1 MSLSLSLNNAL
12 SGLKANQQAIG
23 TLSHNIANV
32 NTDGY
37 SRQIVDQSAVYIQG
51 VGSGVRVDDVIR
63 KVDKY
68 LQRAVITQGSEVAR
82 SGVIDQYYQRVQVLM
97 GQPGSGDS
105 VDEHLTSFF
114 NSLQSL
120 ASTPDR
126 TSARSEV
133 LSAGSL
139 LSDEM
144 SGLSYDMQDLRF
156 EADREIRDAVD
167 SVNSILRNLRK
178 INTTITTAGST
189 GQSTAGLLDERD
201 SALRELSTYLDINT
215 SYDNYGSVSVTAG
228 NGIALIDGMVHE
240 LRYTPAQSAQNFIGG
255 AGLNALMV
263 VDLDAA
269 GNQISAGQALISGT
283 NAEGVVT
290 STLGGG
296 KIEGLRLMRDEVLP
310 AMLDQLDQ
318 LAAGLRDAMNAIHN
332 DGSGFPPASEL
343 TGTRAISASQAF
355 DWSGEVRIAVLQANG
370 QPVPAGYTDESTTG
384 LRPLTLNLSE
394 LNSGTA
400 DGRLTMQSIINEINN
415 HFAAPGYK
423 AELGNLNNIQLVS
436 DNSRLTQGTSS
447 LFNFDLDLENIS
459 RDNAPV
465 FVTGVTVL
473 SDAGVDITN
482 VTQAAPQVLL
492 NPAGA
497 YTTTG
502 GSDQVTLNLLASSGL
517 QAGDTFYLGPPAGA
531 DVNGIPA
538 ANITG
543 YFTVESVN
551 GANITFRA
559 GAAATTPGTNTLP
572 DASGAYINPP
582 YDTAI
587 AGTQSRTRDKG
598 ELQVN
603 LGGAP
608 NSAYYDI
615 TVAVG
620 TVDEDGVVRT
630 SNITYRVQ
638 NGQSNMLNDRYD
650 AASVTG
656 DGTRV
661 TPQTTQDAMRAIL
674 VDENGNEIRK
684 VNGEYVD
691 QYPAYL
697 KLTTGTTGYTI
708 AIDEMSSAQL
718 GTVSE
723 LPTAQGTG
731 WGFSHFFGLNDFFE
745 PNQLSST
752 GDTVKNSA
760 LNLKVSQRLIDNP
773 NLVSTGDLVLQ
784 NQPTDTTA
792 DPQWTYVRY
801 SGDNQ
806 LATRLASLSTT
817 SISFAAAGGLP
828 AISLTLNGYTSE
840 MLGYIANQSA
850 SATAASSNA
859 QTLYDGFK
867 TNADAVSGVNLD
879 EELANTVIFQN
890 AYSATARIITVV
902 NQLFDDILQMV

>member
-1 MSLSLSLNNAL
+1 MSLGLSLNNAL
-12 SGLKANQQAIG
+12 SGLKANQQAIS

-32 NTDGY
+32 NTEGY
-37 SRQIVDQSAVYIQG
+37 SRQIVDQSALYVEG

-68 LQRAVITQGSEVAR
+68 LQRAVITQGAEVAR
-82 SGVIDQYYQRVQVLM
+82 TGTIDQYYQRIGVLM

-105 VDEHLTSFF
+105 VDEHLTTFF

-139 LSDEM
+139 LADEM
-144 SGLSYDMQDLRF
+144 SGLAYDLQDLRF

-167 SVNSILRNLRK
+167 NVNGILGRLRK
-178 INTTITTAGST
+178 INVSITSAGSS

-201 SALRELSTYLDINT
+201 TALRELSGYLDINT
-215 SYDNYGSVSVTAG
+215 SYDNYGAVSVTAG
-228 NGIALIDGMVHE
+228 SGLALIDGMVHE
-240 LRYTPAQSAQNFIGG
+240 LRYTPAQSADSFISS
-255 AGLNALMV
+255 AGLNGLMV
-263 VDLDAA
+263 VDIDSSGKQV
-269 GNQISAGQALISGT
+269 GNGQPLITASGT
-283 NAEGVVT
+283 DGKIT
-290 STLGGG
+290 STLSGG
-296 KIEGLRLMRDEVLP
+296 KIEGLRLMRDEVIP

-332 DGSGFPPASEL
+332 DGSGSPAATSL
-343 TGTRAISASQAF
+343 TGTRAISASQTF
-355 DWSGEVRIAVLQANG
+355 DWSGEVRIAVLQSNG
-370 QPVPAGYTDESTTG
+370 QPVPAGYADEAYTG
-384 LRPLTLNLSE
+384 LRPLTLNLGE
-394 LNSGTA
+394 LSSGAA
-400 DGRLTMQSIINEINN
+400 DGRLSMQTIINEINN

-436 DNSRLTQGTSS
+436 DNDRLTQGTSS

-459 RDNAPV
+459 GENAPV
-465 FVTGVTVL
+465 FVTGITVRN
-473 SDAGVDITN
+473 DGGVDITD
-482 VTQAAPQVLL
+482 VTQPAPQILL

-502 GSDQVTLNLLASSGL
+502 GSDAVTLNLLASSGL
-517 QAGDTFYLGPPAGA
+517 KVGDTFYLSPPAGA

-538 ANITG
+538 GDITG
-543 YFTVESVN
+543 YFTVESVSGN
-551 GANITFRA
+551 NITFRA
-559 GAAATTPGTNTLP
+559 GAAATVPGASTLP

-582 YDTAI
+582 YDTAL
-587 AGTQSRTRDKG
+587 AGTTSRTRDKG

-603 LGGAP
+603 LAAAP
-608 NSAYYDI
+608 SSAYYDI

-620 TVDEDGVVRT
+620 TVDENGVVHT

-638 NGQSNMLNDRYD
+638 NGQTNLLNDRYD

-661 TPQTTQDAMRAIL
+661 TPQTTQDALRAIL
-674 VDENGNEIRK
+674 VDGNGTEIRK

-697 KLTTGTTGYTI
+697 KLVTGDASYTI
-708 AIDEMSSAQL
+708 AIDEMSSKQL
-718 GTVSE
+718 GTTSE
-723 LPTAQGTG
+723 LPTSKGTN
-731 WGFSHFFGLNDFFE
+731 WGFSHFFGLNDFFA
-745 PNQLSST
+745 PNQLSAT

-760 LNLKVSQRLIDNP
+760 LNLKVSQRLIDDP

-784 NQPTDTTA
+784 NQSSDPNA
-792 DPQWTYVRY
+792 PPQWTYVRY
-801 SGDNQ
+801 AGDNQ
-806 LATRLASLSTT
+806 LATRMASLAST
-817 SISFAAAGGLP
+817 SINFDAAGGLP
-828 AISLTLNGYTSE
+828 AIGVTLNGYASE

-850 SATAASSNA
+850 SATATSSNA
-859 QTLYDGFK
+859 QTLYDGFVSS
-867 TNADAVSGVNLD
+867 AQAVSGVNLD

-902 NQLFDDILQMV
+902 NELFDDILQMV